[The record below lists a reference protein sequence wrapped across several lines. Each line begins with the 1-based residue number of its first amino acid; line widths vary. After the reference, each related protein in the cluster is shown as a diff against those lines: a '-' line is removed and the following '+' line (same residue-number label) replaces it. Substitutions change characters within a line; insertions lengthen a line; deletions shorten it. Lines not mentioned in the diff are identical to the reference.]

1 MYPLETGGSPVA
13 NPISLWAIANLV
25 NESRLL
31 RILDVFAE
39 VENSLKYSNH
49 PRVVFETASIKATR
63 PETDYNIDALLS
75 RIKTLED
82 KLEKGE
88 FKTNVVKEI
97 VVEKVETK
105 IEQPKQPE
113 EIKPKQKIKLS
124 NIDKDQLNGKILVGL
139 REIGSEMLWNVI
151 QGVQLKINGNVLE
164 ITTKN
169 DGDRALLDKNES
181 KQRILNALSDVEPFE
196 ILVKLSEKEKC
207 LDEIDEATERIKKI
221 FGDDIVIIK

>member
-1 MYPLETGGSPVA
+1 
-13 NPISLWAIANLV
+13 
-25 NESRLL
+25 
-31 RILDVFAE
+31 
-39 VENSLKYSNH
+39 
-49 PRVVFETASIKATR
+49 
-63 PETDYNIDALLS
+63 
-75 RIKTLED
+75 
-82 KLEKGE
+82 
-88 FKTNVVKEI
+88 
-97 VVEKVETK
+97 
-105 IEQPKQPE
+105 
-113 EIKPKQKIKLS
+113 
-124 NIDKDQLNGKILVGL
+124 
-139 REIGSEMLWNVI
+139 MLWNVI